1 MTSQKTL
8 DRLLRLKR
16 FEDGVLD
23 GGGELRYLARH
34 SGLATAAEARGALR
48 SRGFVLRETPT
59 GLSIW
64 VRDSKHLRG
73 KKWHNRNTKPT
84 VRSNR

>member
-1 MTSQKTL
+1 MTPKTPL

-16 FEDGVLD
+16 FDDGILD

-34 SGLATAAEARGALR
+34 CGLATAEQVRGALR

-64 VRDSKHLRG
+64 VRDSKHLRE
-73 KKWHNRNTKPT
+73 KKWHNRNTRPT
-84 VRSNR
+84 VRSN